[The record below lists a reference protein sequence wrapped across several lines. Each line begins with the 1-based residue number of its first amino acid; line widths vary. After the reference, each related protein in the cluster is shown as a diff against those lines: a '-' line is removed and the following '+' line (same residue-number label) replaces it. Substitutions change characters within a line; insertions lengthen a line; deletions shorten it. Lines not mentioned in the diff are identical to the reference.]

1 MEKYIFIIVSITS
14 LVISQI
20 IKFLVEAIKYKKINI
35 IRLLDG
41 SGGMPSSHSALVSS
55 LTTTILLIYGIDS
68 PLFGISL
75 VFSIVVMYDA
85 MGIRYETGK
94 QAEVINEIAEKIKLF
109 DVRREIIKL
118 KEQVGHKPIEVL
130 AGMLLGIVIS
140 IIIVNI
146 IF

>member
-1 MEKYIFIIVSITS
+1 MEKYIFIIVS
-14 LVISQI
+14 LVAIVTSQI
-20 IKFLVEAIKYKKINI
+20 IKFLVETIKYKKVNI
-35 IRLLDG
+35 VRLLDG

-55 LTTTILLIYGIDS
+55 LTTTILLIYGVDS
-68 PLFGISL
+68 PLFAISL

-94 QAEVINEIAEKIKLF
+94 QAEVLNEIAEKMKLF
-109 DVRREIIKL
+109 DVRKEIKRL